1 LDDDARSGGEATV
14 GGATLDAQVAE
25 ASKEGEG
32 RAIQMRDVA
41 ARRRHVR
48 FDASRYID
56 LPFFP

>member
-1 LDDDARSGGEATV
+1 M
-14 GGATLDAQVAE
+14 DAQVAE